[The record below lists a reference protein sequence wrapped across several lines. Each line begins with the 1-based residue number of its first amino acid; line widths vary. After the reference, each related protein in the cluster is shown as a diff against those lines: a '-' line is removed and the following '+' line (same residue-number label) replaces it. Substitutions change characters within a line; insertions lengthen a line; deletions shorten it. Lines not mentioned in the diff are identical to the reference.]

1 MKGDKKI
8 IFSEKIDSIINGIAL
23 GLAFIIFA
31 FLIYFF
37 DIFHNVILDR
47 ILAVVSAMVG
57 ILFTS
62 FEIDKIDKDKMYG
75 FGDCVLGMI
84 FIIPAISVILYFKS
98 LFLNIVMSGLLI
110 LGTYGS
116 SRGLLEI
123 IYSVSGQEKSGY
135 KKFDIIKILTFFTE
149 FIALVVVVI
158 QLMTEIIK
166 IRT

>member
-1 MKGDKKI
+1 MKGNKKI

-31 FLIYFF
+31 LLIYFF
-37 DIFHNVILDR
+37 NIFHNIILDR
-47 ILAVVSAMVG
+47 IFAVVSALIG

-84 FIIPAISVILYFKS
+84 LIIPAISVILYFK
-98 LFLNIVMSGLLI
+98 NIFFNVVMSGLLI
-110 LGTYGS
+110 FGTYGI

-123 IYSVSGQEKSGY
+123 IYSVSRQEKSEN
-135 KKFDIIKILTFFTE
+135 KKFDIIKIIAFFTE
-149 FIALVVVVI
+149 FIALIVVVI

-166 IRT
+166 MST